1 MDDGMDYDVQTEV
14 TFRLDFE
21 PCTGTGAKASGG
33 SLKLLQKERK
43 QAGTVTIRQ
52 YFPISG
58 KCIIRIGKNKGKDR
72 VALPATK

>member
-43 QAGTVTIRQ
+43 QAGTVTIKQ
-52 YFPISG
+52 YFCTSTVRE
-58 KCIIRIGKNKGKDR
+58 KCWIFPQNYGMVFR
-72 VALPATK
+72 L